1 MSLQRCYPANL
12 TVWWFLCF
20 EKKSWFSTFGFV
32 LWTPPITVSLCKRVF
47 QCSKSH
53 FFELNWMNKLMS
65 LWPFFW
71 ITVGTKEQHWRLGWN
86 KNKFVLGFL
95 QIMALEIK
103 REWHVV
109 PATKKFADVPTEW
122 PAKEHERFALPYGP
136 SEGRIVSFM
145 RASRIRNRL
154 LFTLN
159 PTGYTEDTYV
169 TKEGVWNQG
178 NWNFF
183 CLASPALRR
192 QALAESKNL
201 WYLPERPVVADQLET
216 IVNRSTFCMPWFA
229 CQTLLNVRIQLWW
242 KDTRTRDWLVLQ
254 VHATIHLSGCQR
266 YAHCDQ
272 WFMLP

>member
-1 MSLQRCYPANL
+1 
-12 TVWWFLCF
+12 
-20 EKKSWFSTFGFV
+20 
-32 LWTPPITVSLCKRVF
+32 
-47 QCSKSH
+47 
-53 FFELNWMNKLMS
+53 
-65 LWPFFW
+65 
-71 ITVGTKEQHWRLGWN
+71 
-86 KNKFVLGFL
+86 
-95 QIMALEIK
+95 MALEIK

-169 TKEGVWNQG
+169 TKE
-178 NWNFF
+178 
-183 CLASPALRR
+183 ALRR

-216 IVNRSTFCMPWFA
+216 IVNRSTFFVVKGHKNKGLIGIAGARHNPLVWLP
-229 CQTLLNVRIQLWW
+229 TLALGGVWAWRW
-242 KDTRTRDWLVLQ
+242 
-254 VHATIHLSGCQR
+254 ASAGTI
-266 YAHCDQ
+266 
-272 WFMLP
+272 